1 MNTKYRQSNAA
12 RSLEFSNFFRIA
24 MPCVLS
30 YMVSVISFL
39 VILPQKSVQ
48 ISILTLCSRLNPKTI
63 RMGHER
69 VNNS

>member
-39 VILPQKSVQ
+39 VILPQKK
-48 ISILTLCSRLNPKTI
+48 CSDLYIDIVFKVKPQDYKN
-63 RMGHER
+63 G
-69 VNNS
+69 S